1 MMNGRELRTR
11 ELGGARERKMPEVA
25 DGLYLFVKKKP
36 AVRTGKMPT
45 DVGGT
50 LAGQILRVL
59 VH

>member
-36 AVRTGKMPT
+36 AVRIIENEGP
-45 DVGGT
+45 
-50 LAGQILRVL
+50 
-59 VH
+59 

>member
-1 MMNGRELRTR
+1 MRMRILVMRGTV
-11 ELGGARERKMPEVA
+11 M
-25 DGLYLFVKKKP
+25 
-36 AVRTGKMPT
+36 TGKMPT